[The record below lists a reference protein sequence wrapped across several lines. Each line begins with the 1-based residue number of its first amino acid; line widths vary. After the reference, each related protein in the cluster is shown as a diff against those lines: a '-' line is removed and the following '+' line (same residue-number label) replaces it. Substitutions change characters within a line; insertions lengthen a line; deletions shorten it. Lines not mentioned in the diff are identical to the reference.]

1 MVRVID
7 LARPP
12 AGTPVVGPPK
22 KKVSSLRQF
31 AALSKKNWLLK
42 KRKPWSL
49 LLELLLPLAFMVS
62 VC

>member
-12 AGTPVVGPPK
+12 AATTAGPPK

-62 VC
+62 VF